1 MSGGEIL
8 RVRAQVGTLD
18 TPAPI
23 DTRSAEHRQVVIELE
38 REKERS
44 KNAMGAAE
52 LARNNAKKLATRC
65 DGLERQLEVQRKEL
79 ETEHDRVK
87 QARAELDAERAKW
100 SIERRQLHGQ
110 IEAAQDAGAARRGVV
125 AAVEKVVR
133 KARGKVGK

>member
-1 MSGGEIL
+1 M
-8 RVRAQVGTLD
+8 
-18 TPAPI
+18 
-23 DTRSAEHRQVVIELE
+23 E

-79 ETEHDRVK
+79 ETECDRVK

-100 SIERRQLHGQ
+100 SIECRQLHGQ

-125 AAVEKVVR
+125 AAVEEVVR
-133 KARGKVGK
+133 KARGKGGK